1 MATAPLSMAIQ
12 GYAQAALVSFPQ
24 DSNWIQPSDSD
35 LNNAYWNAVKG
46 QCPKDVQVWPAR
58 DAQGILHLYQPQ
70 GGYQTV
76 HTQETTGTNGGEAT
90 STFNNTKQTQS
101 AGSSAISSV
110 HPLDQLSDEGDKV
123 CDYECSVT
131 FNRSAGG
138 VGGEVS
144 PESASGGSKRKRTTR
159 VVVSP
164 EAVKCFAIGCAGR
177 ESQSACD
184 LNWASDP
191 RFGFDALWGWH
202 CHRVSQNQGGDV

>member
-1 MATAPLSMAIQ
+1 
-12 GYAQAALVSFPQ
+12 
-24 DSNWIQPSDSD
+24 
-35 LNNAYWNAVKG
+35 
-46 QCPKDVQVWPAR
+46 
-58 DAQGILHLYQPQ
+58 
-70 GGYQTV
+70 
-76 HTQETTGTNGGEAT
+76 
-90 STFNNTKQTQS
+90 
-101 AGSSAISSV
+101 
-110 HPLDQLSDEGDKV
+110 
-123 CDYECSVT
+123 
-131 FNRSAGG
+131 

-159 VVVSP
+159 VVVSL

>member
-24 DSNWIQPSDSD
+24 DSNWIQPSASD

-70 GGYQTV
+70 GGYPTV

-90 STFNNTKQTQS
+90 STFVTQNRLKALEAAQFRQLTLLTS
-101 AGSSAISSV
+101 YLMREMKTVMINV
-110 HPLDQLSDEGDKV
+110 HCHQFKRQVVWEGKFRLNPLQ
-123 CDYECSVT
+123 
-131 FNRSAGG
+131 
-138 VGGEVS
+138 
-144 PESASGGSKRKRTTR
+144 

-164 EAVKCFAIGCAGR
+164 EAVM
-177 ESQSACD
+177 Q
-184 LNWASDP
+184 LNILPSV
-191 RFGFDALWGWH
+191 ALAE
-202 CHRVSQNQGGDV
+202 RANLLVM